1 MAPKGKRGGKAK
13 AQEQEVL
20 APAGEDRQ
28 AEHQEETLLED
39 PAAVE
44 DGAMPPQELR
54 NMHAHLQALALRG
67 DSAPKDY
74 YKALSDKSKKRA
86 FFEQYK
92 GDKKCKFVCELI
104 EKRTDVAQDSV
115 EVVQGWMSKP
125 KP

>member
-20 APAGEDRQ
+20 APAGEERQ
-28 AEHQEETLLED
+28 AERLEDTFVED
-39 PAAVE
+39 PAAVD
-44 DGAMPPQELR
+44 DGVMPPQELR
-54 NMHAHLQALALRG
+54 NMNAHLQALALRG

-92 GDKKCKFVCELI
+92 GDNKYKSVCELI

-115 EVVQGWMSKP
+115 KVVQGWMSKP
-125 KP
+125 EP